1 MKKIT
6 NAQLSKIHVLLS
18 QLDLINNKASIIYSF
33 TNGRET
39 SSKGMTLNEA
49 TQLIKHLAA
58 SDPCEKMR
66 KKIFALAYHAG
77 IIWGDTPEDKKMNS
91 VKLNQFLL
99 YRGAVK
105 KEINRMNKNELVKVV
120 TQFEYIIQHK
130 GQTEANKATKF
141 LLKELSIP
149 VEKSKEARL

>member
-6 NAQLSKIHVLLS
+6 NAQLSKIHVLIS
-18 QLDLINNKASIIYSF
+18 QLQIIDQKQQLIYSF

-39 SSKGMTLNEA
+39 SSKEMTLNEA

-58 SDPCEKMR
+58 SDPCERMR
-66 KKIFALAYHAG
+66 KKCFALAYEAG
-77 IIWGDTPEDKKMNS
+77 IIWGDTPEDKKMNA

-120 TQFEYIIQHK
+120 TQFEYIMQHK

-149 VEKSKEARL
+149 VENSKEARL

>member
-1 MKKIT
+1 MKKVT
-6 NAQLSKIHVLLS
+6 TQQLSKIHVLLS
-18 QLDLINNKASIIYSF
+18 QLHLIDQKQHIISSF

-39 SSKGMTLNEA
+39 SSKEMTLNEA

-66 KKIFALAYHAG
+66 KKVFALAYNAG
-77 IIWGDTPEDKKMNS
+77 IIWGDTWEDKKMNAA
-91 VKLNQFLL
+91 KLNQFLL
-99 YRGAVK
+99 YRGAIK
-105 KEINRMNKNELVKVV
+105 KELSRMNKNELVKVV

-149 VEKSKEARL
+149 VENSKEARH